1 MIWKYKNNQKAKPES
16 LDAVERERER
26 ELPSKKREEIPNKYI
41 SKDSYTSSS
50 NSYIFSVFNFAQL

>member
-16 LDAVERERER
+16 LDAVKR